1 MTNNPE
7 VPQWVYR
14 LQLFFGV
21 LLILLAI
28 FLYYAVVPRGLD
40 QKVPFVLLGFGAVN
54 IFFGRTLFS
63 LPQKQKERAAMLK
76 AEKEKELKKQQKTK
90 EKKKK

>member
-21 LLILLAI
+21 LLIVLAI
-28 FLYYAVVPRGLD
+28 FLYYTVVPRGLD
-40 QKVPFVLLGFGAVN
+40 QKVPFVLLAFGAVN
-54 IFFGRTLFS
+54 VFFGRTLFS
-63 LPQKQKERAAMLK
+63 LPQ
-76 AEKEKELKKQQKTK
+76 KEKELKKQQKTK